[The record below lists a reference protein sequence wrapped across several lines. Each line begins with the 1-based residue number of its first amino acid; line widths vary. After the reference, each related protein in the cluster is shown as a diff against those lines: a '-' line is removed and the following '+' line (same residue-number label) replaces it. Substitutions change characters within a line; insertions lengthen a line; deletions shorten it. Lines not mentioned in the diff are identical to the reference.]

1 MGAAILAFGAVCFA
15 AGYKLQAKLTAEA
28 LVAGYAKYVEGQPS
42 HKQSLED
49 GLIPQVMATDY
60 AKLIGVRTDEEVAA
74 RRAAAIGYIFRGLP
88 DAMERQPERIER
100 GVVFPPLAD
109 LDDLAG
115 IDRLTVVMDWGIES
129 AVYHLK
135 PARPRS
141 CLMLYQE
148 GHRDSMVAR
157 KPFLARMLAE
167 GCDVYGLSLPLTGG
181 LNNRPEIDHPRFGRI
196 LFNDPDDLRFLDSAD
211 SSSLHFFILPMIATL
226 NHALAE
232 KSYGRVG
239 VTGFSGGGWAVEI
252 LAAIDP
258 RITASYAVAGSAP
271 TALHA
276 AMPSWGS
283 PEQVDSRFYEI
294 VNYPELYAMGAA
306 GPGRRQVQFF
316 NEADPCCFS
325 GRNWRAYRDAVAARA
340 RALGGSFR
348 VLTYTNP
355 RHDLTPPVAQAIA
368 ADFMGRNSP
377 LPLGVIEPR

>member
-1 MGAAILAFGAVCFA
+1 MGAAILAFGAVCFV
-15 AGYKLQAKLTAEA
+15 AGYRLQAKLTAEA
-28 LVAGYAKYVEGQPS
+28 LVASYAKYVEGLPS

-60 AKLIGVRTDEEVAA
+60 GNLIEVHTAEDVTA

-88 DAMERQPERIER
+88 DAMERQPDRIER
-100 GVVFPPLAD
+100 DVIFPPLAD
-109 LDDLAG
+109 LDNLAG

-135 PARPRS
+135 PARSRS

-211 SSSLHFFILPMIATL
+211 SSSLHFFILPLIATL

-232 KSYGRVG
+232 KSYERVG
-239 VTGFSGGGWAVEI
+239 ATGFSGGGWAVEI

-271 TALHA
+271 EALHA
-276 AMPSWGS
+276 AMPGWGS
-283 PEQVDSRFYEI
+283 PEQVDARFYEI
-294 VNYPELYAMGAA
+294 VNYTELYTMGAA
-306 GPGRRQVQFF
+306 GPGRRQMQFF
-316 NEADPCCFS
+316 NEIDPCCFS
-325 GRNWRAYRDAVAARA
+325 GKNWLAYRDAVASRA
-340 RALGGSFR
+340 RTLGGSFR
-348 VLTYTNP
+348 VLTYGNP
-355 RHDLTPPVAQAIA
+355 QHRISPPVSQTIA
-368 ADFMGRNSP
+368 ADFMGRMGA
-377 LPLGVIEPR
+377 LPPGVIEPR